1 MNSGNKETL
10 DWVEPE
16 KTSRDRGLFFIKGLS
31 WNVYYNT
38 FRYFK
43 RPLNSIIKNT
53 VGNKN
58 NLESERSFKGTYV
71 ESKKYIQDTNLY

>member
-1 MNSGNKETL
+1 MNSGNRETL
-10 DWVEPE
+10 DSVEPE

-31 WNVYYNT
+31 WNVHYNT
-38 FRYFK
+38 FRYLK

-58 NLESERSFKGTYV
+58 NLERSFTFKVIFV
-71 ESKKYIQDTNLY
+71 ES